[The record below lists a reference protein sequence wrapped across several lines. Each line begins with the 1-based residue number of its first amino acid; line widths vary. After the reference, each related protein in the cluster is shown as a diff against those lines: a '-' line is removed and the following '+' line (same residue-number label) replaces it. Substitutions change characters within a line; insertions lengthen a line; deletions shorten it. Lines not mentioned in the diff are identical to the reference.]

1 MAKRKSKG
9 KPLSK
14 TPISSTGSFSN
25 LSLLSWVIFSLG
37 VLLYA
42 NTLRHDYT
50 VDDAI
55 VIYDNE
61 FTLKGLAGIPG
72 LLKYDTFRG
81 FFKVEGKEQLVAGG
95 RYRPL
100 TPLMYAAEVEFFAPK
115 KRDDKGQPTLDKDG
129 DPVYDANEG
138 GKRNAVKFV
147 GHLVNVLL
155 YGLTGVILFWLL
167 LQILS
172 GEGKADKTGNVA
184 LFTALAATLLFVVHP
199 LHTEAVANV
208 KGRDEIVSLL
218 GSLAALYLSWR
229 AFFENKP
236 TLNLAAAV
244 LFFLALLSKENA
256 ITFLAIVPL
265 TFYFFSKA
273 KTGSIVRQTVPF
285 LAVAML
291 FLLIRGSVLG
301 WAMGGEPPRE
311 LMNNPFLKLVNGQYV
326 DVSFGEKF
334 AMIFYTLG
342 KYVQLLI
349 FPHPLTHDYYPRHVD
364 VMTFAD
370 WRSLGSLLLY
380 LALGVYALIRLP
392 KKDPVSYGILFY
404 LVTLSIASNIVFPIG
419 TNMSER
425 FVYMPS
431 VGFSLVVAVLVYRLT
446 GGRIATSKPLL
457 AGGCLVLL
465 LLAGRSFLRNFD
477 WKDNFT
483 LFLTDVK
490 VSDKSAKLLNACGG
504 ELIAQSIKPENAA
517 RKNEMLTQAVQ
528 YLQEAV
534 KIHPGYK
541 NAWLLLGNAS
551 NYLQQYEPSIQY
563 YQRALKLDP
572 NYGEARNNLGIT
584 FREAG
589 KFFGEQKGD
598 LNKALEYL
606 LQAYQLRPDEYETL
620 RLLGVAYGVGGNH
633 PKAIEF
639 FTKALERQ
647 PNDAMALFNLG
658 SAYFYA
664 GQTEKGNEYIQ
675 RAKAI
680 NPNIEEERKKGN

>member
-1 MAKRKSKG
+1 MAKRKSKS

>member
-1 MAKRKSKG
+1 
-9 KPLSK
+9 
-14 TPISSTGSFSN
+14 
-25 LSLLSWVIFSLG
+25 
-37 VLLYA
+37 
-42 NTLRHDYT
+42 
-50 VDDAI
+50 
-55 VIYDNE
+55 
-61 FTLKGLAGIPG
+61 
-72 LLKYDTFRG
+72 
-81 FFKVEGKEQLVAGG
+81 
-95 RYRPL
+95 
-100 TPLMYAAEVEFFAPK
+100 
-115 KRDDKGQPTLDKDG
+115 
-129 DPVYDANEG
+129 
-138 GKRNAVKFV
+138 
-147 GHLVNVLL
+147 
-155 YGLTGVILFWLL
+155 
-167 LQILS
+167 
-172 GEGKADKTGNVA
+172 
-184 LFTALAATLLFVVHP
+184 
-199 LHTEAVANV
+199 
-208 KGRDEIVSLL
+208 
-218 GSLAALYLSWR
+218 
-229 AFFENKP
+229 
-236 TLNLAAAV
+236 
-244 LFFLALLSKENA
+244 
-256 ITFLAIVPL
+256 
-265 TFYFFSKA
+265 
-273 KTGSIVRQTVPF
+273 
-285 LAVAML
+285 
-291 FLLIRGSVLG
+291 
-301 WAMGGEPPRE
+301 
-311 LMNNPFLKLVNGQYV
+311 
-326 DVSFGEKF
+326 
-334 AMIFYTLG
+334 
-342 KYVQLLI
+342 
-349 FPHPLTHDYYPRHVD
+349 
-364 VMTFAD
+364 
-370 WRSLGSLLLY
+370 
-380 LALGVYALIRLP
+380 
-392 KKDPVSYGILFY
+392 
-404 LVTLSIASNIVFPIG
+404 
-419 TNMSER
+419 
-425 FVYMPS
+425 
-431 VGFSLVVAVLVYRLT
+431 
-446 GGRIATSKPLL
+446 
-457 AGGCLVLL
+457 VLL